1 MPLTQGSAQR
11 LKFQLI
17 AGGKGSQASTKM
29 PFQTA
34 EREVP
39 SDHCVLTQ
47 NNKAQ
52 RSPLHYK
59 DLLNALPC
67 AVLILNGQG
76 VISEANTM
84 AYQWLDADLVGQ
96 VWHRICSEKFTVAN
110 GSGDLLTSD
119 GRFIDVSTCPLQL
132 DAGQIILLTDVS
144 EQRQMQKHLERQS
157 RLSSMG
163 EMMARL
169 AHQIRTPLSSALL
182 YQGQLVHEELSAT
195 RQSDFSQK
203 VLSRLRDLEQVVGDM
218 LLFAN
223 GESRS
228 FDVVPLESL
237 FSEVVERLKS
247 PFSKDNATLKYQLE
261 KGLNIQGSLTS
272 LVSVLQNLCLNAIE
286 NAHSTCEVELTAI
299 RSGESRV
306 AISVHDNGKGIP
318 QSMRETVFEPFFTTR
333 SAGTGLGLAVVRS
346 VVKAHHGSITVSE
359 SPKGGACFTV
369 ELPLYIEESL
379 GRCPHRKVS

>member
-17 AGGKGSQASTKM
+17 AGGKGSQASTRM

-34 EREVP
+34 DSEVQ
-39 SDHCVLTQ
+39 SDHGVLAQ
-47 NNKAQ
+47 NNKTQ
-52 RSPLHYK
+52 RSSLHYK

-76 VISEANTM
+76 VINEANTV
-84 AYQWLDADLVGQ
+84 ARQWLDTDLIGQ
-96 VWHRICSEKFTVAN
+96 AWHRICSEKFTVAN
-110 GSGDLLTSD
+110 GSGDLLTSE

-182 YQGQLVHEELSAT
+182 YQGQLVHEELSAP

-272 LVSVLQNLCLNAIE
+272 LVSALQNLCLNAIE

-306 AISVHDNGKGIP
+306 ALSVHDNGKGIP

-333 SAGTGLGLAVVRS
+333 HEGSGLGLYLARELCRVNYATLS
-346 VVKAHHGSITVSE
+346 YHNAPE
-359 SPKGGACFTV
+359 GGAVFRI
-369 ELPLYIEESL
+369 EFPHPDRLLPRVDRE
-379 GRCPHRKVS
+379 